1 VKLAVD
7 FSGARPD
14 PGELA
19 RLNLDALGYVG
30 SSRPDQ
36 TYLDALTS
44 AGVRFTFIFE
54 TDPNRSQ
61 QGYQAG
67 RLDAQ
72 FFEQRVKERGYP
84 PTMPAMVVVSDGT
97 ATSPS
102 SGGNAI
108 ADYGR
113 GWADTTTRPLC
124 AYGNRYAVDAFNR
137 GVPASRLLARGGGW
151 LPIPW
156 GGNAAQDVM
165 GQDANT
171 PSPIPGTDLDRVWV
185 DYFAP
190 SPAPPVPPPAQI
202 ALEDDMELVVGTLM
216 GQIGNV
222 ALLMAGAKC
231 VAEFAG
237 PTVDVFGMSIP
248 TAMIRWR
255 DSHPSRAAIKL
266 VYLGTDAFAGAIMAN
281 LRWPTWQTGAGLT

>member
-30 SSRPDQ
+30 SFRPDQ

-171 PSPIPGTDLDRVWV
+171 PSPIPGTDLNRVWV

-190 SPAPPVPPPAQI
+190 SPPPAPLPRKRI
-202 ALEDDMELVVGTLM
+202 PMSLMIVRVDDGRQELWDGNRKIRNLYGTANQYGM
-216 GQIGNV
+216 TPGTV
-222 ALLMAGAKC
+222 ALASQGIPVVDFVAGEWDAWWKANM
-231 VAEFAG
+231 V
-237 PTVDVFGMSIP
+237 
-248 TAMIRWR
+248 TA
-255 DSHPSRAAIKL
+255 P
-266 VYLGTDAFAGAIMAN
+266 
-281 LRWPTWQTGAGLT
+281 